1 MQAKEKRGAINAK
14 MITVVQ
20 DESKKVGI
28 FQCADCDSIA
38 ANFII

>member
-20 DESKKVGI
+20 DIESLFQI
-28 FQCADCDSIA
+28 FK
-38 ANFII
+38 

>member
-20 DESKKVGI
+20 DGSKRGGI
-28 FQCADCDSIA
+28 FQVKLNIA
-38 ANFII
+38 VTAEYLV

>member
-20 DESKKVGI
+20 DGSNRGGDILELTGYTTFVAKMV
-28 FQCADCDSIA
+28 
-38 ANFII
+38 